1 MTTINKN
8 IIDKAAISISSFIKN
23 IDKNTPADDHQILLV
38 DGVPVAVETKVK
50 DDLYTATAKVAGYS
64 VFKTT
69 GFKNPADYSLELNAR
84 PGPEELSIKIAK
96 VMLDNAGHDNDT
108 YYDFLCAIND
118 AETKSFTATFP
129 TGHVIVIN
137 DGMCHVNDLSGN
149 KLKDIKLGD
158 FSAFG
163 SAVLQ
168 IKNVIA
174 GNMTVASFTPFELKD
189 Q

>member
-38 DGVPVAVETKVK
+38 DGVPVAVEIKVK
-50 DDLYTATAKVAGYS
+50 DDVYTATAKVAGYS

-96 VMLDNAGHDNDT
+96 VMFGYAEHGNNT
-108 YYDFLCAIND
+108 YYDVLCAIND
-118 AETKSFTATFP
+118 TTTKSFTATLA

-137 DGMCHVNDLSGN
+137 DGACHVNDLSGN
-149 KLKDIKLGD
+149 KLKDIKLED

-163 SAVLQ
+163 SAILQ
-168 IKNVIA
+168 ISNAIA